1 MLQDREL
8 KQKII
13 SQIELL
19 PDEDLE
25 EIDKVINNLKNRKTK
40 RERILSFSGAWKDMD
55 DDTFNVLID
64 ENRRNSSRRER
75 IE

>member
-8 KQKII
+8 KQRVI

-19 PDEDLE
+19 TDEDLE
-25 EIDKVINNLKNRKTK
+25 SIDKVIKDLKRRKKK
-40 RERILSFSGAWKDMD
+40 REIILSFSGAWKDID
-55 DDTFNVLID
+55 DDTFNVLVD